1 MDWISTGMMGLGLGH
16 WIVMILAL
24 GLVLYPV
31 GRILARLGFS
41 PLLSIL
47 AILPLVNLAAL
58 WILAFID
65 WPKRGHTGADRGSV

>member
-31 GRILARLGFS
+31 GRILARLG
-41 PLLSIL
+41 
-47 AILPLVNLAAL
+47 
-58 WILAFID
+58 
-65 WPKRGHTGADRGSV
+65 